1 MIKLKTKYDFRTFKY
16 FNYLTL
22 KYNKKIHIWYLVLAI
37 FALGGLVY
45 TTFIM
50 PNNLYVSL
58 TTNAEKPSFLFPVV
72 FLLIVIYL
80 IWQIFNIEKRLDT
93 QLIRMLGKRKPI
105 EFIVELDADEI
116 RIFDAEKQDEEPL
129 TKYPWA
135 YITSVNEIPEYYFLM
150 SGKRPIVIDRREE
163 MIIEGTKEELDII
176 IKENSIAKPYKRFDN
191 FVLKGRTDLEYKEV
205 VAEPIVAEEA
215 KSTESNTEEAVIEEV
230 EIPAAVIEEPVI
242 EEAVIPEAEVAE
254 SATAEAVSEEVKV
267 EAAPVVKKTTSTAAK
282 KPAAKKTTTTA
293 KKTSTAKK
301 TTTAK
306 KTSTTKKTTSTAEKT
321 TTAKK
326 TTSTAAKKPAAK
338 KTTTTA
344 KKTSTTKAS
353 K

>member
-45 TTFIM
+45 TTFFM
-50 PNNLYVSL
+50 PNNLYTTL
-58 TTNAEKPSFLFPVV
+58 TTNGENPNYLFPIV
-72 FLLIVIYL
+72 FLLIEIYL

-105 EFIVELDADEI
+105 EFIVEIDADEI

-163 MIIEGTKEELDII
+163 MLLEGTKEELDIL
-176 IKENSIAKPYKRFDN
+176 IKENSVAKPYKRFDN
-191 FVLKGRTDLEYKEV
+191 FVLKGRTDLEYQEV
-205 VAEPIVAEEA
+205 VTEPIVAEDA
-215 KSTESNTEEAVIEEV
+215 KSTENITEETAAEET
-230 EIPAAVIEEPVI
+230 EIPAAVIEEPVFEEPVI
-242 EEAVIPEAEVAE
+242 EEKEIPEAEVVE
-254 SATAEAVSEEVKV
+254 SAFAETVTEEV
-267 EAAPVVKKTTSTAAK
+267 APVVKKTTSTAK
-282 KPAAKKTTTTA
+282 KPAAKKT
-293 KKTSTAKK
+293 
-301 TTTAK
+301 
-306 KTSTTKKTTSTAEKT
+306 TSTTKKTTSTA
-321 TTAKK
+321 KK
-326 TTSTAAKKPAAK
+326 TTSTAAKGCKNNINN
-338 KTTTTA
+338 
-344 KKTSTTKAS
+344 
-353 K
+353 

>member
-293 KKTSTAKK
+293 KKTST
-301 TTTAK
+301 
-306 KTSTTKKTTSTAEKT
+306 
-321 TTAKK
+321 
-326 TTSTAAKKPAAK
+326 
-338 KTTTTA
+338 
-344 KKTSTTKAS
+344 TKAS